1 MPEPTLE
8 ELTESIQSLKT
19 YRDRLRNELISIS
32 NKLRIPAKKNNYSLA
47 NHSELNKVEDM
58 LKKLIE
64 QRSNQ
69 INQNK

>member
-32 NKLRIPAKKNNYSLA
+32 NKLRIPSKSINFSID
-47 NHSELNKVEDM
+47 NHTELNKVEDM